1 MTLKI
6 YVRDWGW
13 QGASM
18 VVTADPAVAYEKLIR
33 PMIDYYHKIAVAHD
47 EEAKKYPDEPNNNPW
62 WRDFDEYVEKG
73 LGLCE
78 IYDVVEGL
86 EFDTTGDN

>member
-18 VVTADPAVAYEKLIR
+18 VVTADPAVAYAKLIQ
-33 PMIDYYHKIAVAHD
+33 PMIDSYKKRAEEHDAHWPPERHNPNWAPYHEH
-47 EEAKKYPDEPNNNPW
+47 
-62 WRDFDEYVEKG
+62 VEKG
-73 LGLCE
+73 LDLCE

-86 EFDTTGDN
+86 EFETSGE